1 MIFHRYDIIEA
12 ELKIR
17 DNSGSIQ
24 KKKRPYVIVSNEMGT
39 KNSTIIT
46 VMPLTHIIKKTYMP
60 VHECLEVESDNGLS
74 VYSMILGE
82 QPQTISKDEVKR
94 KIGTITN
101 GNQKNMI
108 NKVCFN
114 SFGIIAETRILSLDI
129 CPLGILPPLVIVCCV
144 KLIIT

>member
-24 KKKRPYVIVSNEMGT
+24 KKKRPYVIASNEMGT

-94 KIGTITN
+94 KIGTITT

-114 SFGIIAETRILSLDI
+114 TFFFGEDI
-129 CPLGILPPLVIVCCV
+129 DWEEVL
-144 KLIIT
+144 K